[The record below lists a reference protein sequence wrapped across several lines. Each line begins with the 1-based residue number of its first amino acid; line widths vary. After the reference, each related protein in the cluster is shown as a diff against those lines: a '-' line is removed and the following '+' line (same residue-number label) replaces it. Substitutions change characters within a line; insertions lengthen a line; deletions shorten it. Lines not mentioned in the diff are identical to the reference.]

1 MKYDKFLEEEFD
13 LIGDDHFASSPE
25 TPIRDDAFEIS
36 DDEKISIIEKNVF
49 NILDTLGMDLTDDSL
64 KGNTKKSCKAW
75 VNELFGGFEARKD
88 AKNINV

>member
-36 DDEKISIIEKNVF
+36 DEEKISIIEKNVY
-49 NILDTLGMDLTDDSL
+49 NILETLGMDLTDDSL
-64 KGNTKKSCKAW
+64 KGLLK
-75 VNELFGGFEARKD
+75 ELPKLGLMNFLGAEARKN
-88 AKNINV
+88 AKNINI